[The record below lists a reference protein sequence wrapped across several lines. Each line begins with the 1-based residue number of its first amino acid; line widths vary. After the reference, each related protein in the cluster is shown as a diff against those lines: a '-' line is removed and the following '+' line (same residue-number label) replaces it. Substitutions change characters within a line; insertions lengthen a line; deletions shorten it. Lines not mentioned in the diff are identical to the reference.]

1 MFEKSILRWCKRGA
15 KGEDVSSEARAL
27 QRRVIRVSETF
38 KES

>member
-1 MFEKSILRWCKRGA
+1 MFEKSILRLCNRGA
-15 KGEDVSSEARAL
+15 KGENVSSEARTL